1 MELVYLWVEDYKNI
15 QKQGFNFS
23 PRFRCEY
30 DEEKNELNIIDK
42 DETGEFYPKNFF
54 GDNINVTAIVG
65 ENGSGKTSLLK
76 FLLQILNN
84 RHYMVNTFFAIYM
97 KNINNKIV
105 FYKQEKN
112 INIKNIKYNLETF
125 WDNDLESNWVNYN
138 YKYEEISSIINKHSI
153 FNRYGSL
160 NTFKHIHI
168 LNKYKDVLSI
178 INDKY
183 YFDTLQIVIKEKN
196 AAFIKENMLDGE
208 NSYFKKESQE
218 FLYKFLEDFKHPN
231 QSQSS
236 GIKRILKQ
244 NKLIEKERL
253 MEYNTLLFFIH
264 FIQLN
269 KDEQSLNLSEEQ
281 LIEWI
286 NSLKD
291 YKNIY
296 DFLDEFEKLLL
307 KNEQFSIF
315 YNIFNKLYGNI
326 KYLKGIQNDFIKNES
341 NKEYLLNYPLCN
353 EEKINEVISNTQ
365 YITGL
370 SSEEVFYC
378 NFIEYRFINLE
389 KKIFFDDLSDGEKN
403 ILIICIDFLHQLD
416 LEKEKNKIFVFDEID
431 NSLHPFW
438 KKELL
443 NIIVKLLKK
452 FKIINNHTK
461 VTNIIFTTHSPFI
474 LSDLPKEN
482 VIFLEKGKQV
492 YPFEEEKQTFGAN
505 IHTLLSHGF
514 FMKDGLMGEFAKE
527 KIQSIINYHEEL
539 LKKELTKNENKKQRD
554 EEKEKYENE
563 YKTKFWQIQSI
574 IGDDYL
580 KQVVKNHL
588 IEIEKIVLGNDEAKK
603 EEVKRLKAQI
613 ELLEK

>member
-15 QKQGFNFS
+15 HKQGFNFS
-23 PRFRCEY
+23 PRFRCHY
-30 DEEKNELNIIDK
+30 DEKTEKLEIIDK
-42 DETGEFYPKNFF
+42 EETGEFYPKNFF
-54 GDNINVTAIVG
+54 GDNINITAIVG

-84 RHYMVNTFFAIYM
+84 RHYMVNTFFAMYM
-97 KNINNKIV
+97 ENINNKIV
-105 FYKQEKN
+105 FYKQERN
-112 INIKNIKYNLETF
+112 INIKNTKYNLEIF

-168 LNKYKDVLSI
+168 LNKYKSVLSI

-183 YFDTLQIVIKEKN
+183 HFDNLQIVIKEKN
-196 AAFIKENMLDGE
+196 DSFIKKNMIDGE

-218 FLYKFLEDFKHPN
+218 FLHEFLEDFKYPN
-231 QSQSS
+231 QFQSS

-281 LIEWI
+281 LIEWL
-286 NSLKD
+286 NSLKN

-296 DFLDEFEKLLL
+296 DFLDEFEKLL
-307 KNEQFSIF
+307 KNEFPIF
-315 YNIFNKLYGNI
+315 YNIFNELYGNI

-341 NKEYLLNYPLCN
+341 NKEYLLNYSLYN

-452 FKIINNHTK
+452 FKIINNHNK

-492 YPFEEEKQTFGAN
+492 YPFEDGKQTFGAN

-527 KIQSIINYHEEL
+527 KIDIAIKYLNQTKLSDDEISYCENIISIIGEPIIKREL
-539 LKKELTKNENKKQRD
+539 QKMLDSKRLSEIDLIKKQIAELQQELDKKENKK
-554 EEKEKYENE
+554 
-563 YKTKFWQIQSI
+563 
-574 IGDDYL
+574 
-580 KQVVKNHL
+580 
-588 IEIEKIVLGNDEAKK
+588 
-603 EEVKRLKAQI
+603 
-613 ELLEK
+613 